1 MTSGEEPSVIQGCLI
16 QCNSWGASHKGTW
29 EILGNVISTLGC
41 CPRATLLGDPM
52 TFTKCEAELRYHLV
66 PYFGNP
72 HPPRGPMTF
81 TKCKTEL
88 RYRLVP
94 YFGNPHP
101 QTWAATYTAI
111 TFFEFCTPHDIISLG
126 NPHQFKPIAITGQIL
141 YRMKLQRYIEISPS
155 LHTLKL
161 SEIKKNKKLLN
172 FLKKKLLKNLA
183 LLRIPYIKLFQRKF
197 QKKKEVRGFEKT
209 KQ

>member
-1 MTSGEEPSVIQGCLI
+1 
-16 QCNSWGASHKGTW
+16 
-29 EILGNVISTLGC
+29 
-41 CPRATLLGDPM
+41 
-52 TFTKCEAELRYHLV
+52 
-66 PYFGNP
+66 
-72 HPPRGPMTF
+72 
-81 TKCKTEL
+81 
-88 RYRLVP
+88 
-94 YFGNPHP
+94 
-101 QTWAATYTAI
+101 
-111 TFFEFCTPHDIISLG
+111 
-126 NPHQFKPIAITGQIL
+126 
-141 YRMKLQRYIEISPS
+141 MKLQRYIEISPS